1 MMHETV
7 NTSMM
12 VRLVTAARLTTW
24 MKSGAPGTEERLEM
38 TGWRET
44 LRSGQ
49 TNKNKSKVL
58 KVKSKKLESIV
69 GL

>member
-38 TGWRET
+38 TGWWAQ
-44 LRSGQ
+44 SPW
-49 TNKNKSKVL
+49 
-58 KVKSKKLESIV
+58 
-69 GL
+69 

>member
-38 TGWRET
+38 TGWRE
-44 LRSGQ
+44 RQ
-49 TNKNKSKVL
+49 RRRMAR
-58 KVKSKKLESIV
+58 
-69 GL
+69 